1 MRKKVIAYVGAFQFP
16 YGQAASKRVM
26 GNVMLLQQL
35 GYEVIVGHGGTLKE
49 EQIQSD
55 MITVKS
61 YGLGELFLQTSG
73 LTRLFN
79 FLFTSGDNTI
89 NWLNSLKSKPDYVIV
104 YGGYYRYAHKILKYC
119 KKNNIKII
127 FDIVEWYEPAQMI
140 GGRYGFF
147 YNSFLLAFK
156 YVYPKADGIIAIS
169 SSLKE
174 VFNKNISVIIPPLV
188 ATQINEPYIENNET
202 LSLIYAGNIGNKDN
216 LYEIIQVVENL
227 FKDNRVKLDIFGL
240 SENELKVKYN
250 VVEFGRAIQIH
261 GKVNQEE
268 INSYIAKAD
277 FTIFTRPNTHCNK
290 YGFPSK
296 FVESLSLGV
305 PVVTNLTSDI
315 GIYLKDGYN
324 GFVVK
329 DCSKQAIEVC
339 IRKMLKLSL
348 EQKKS
353 MKKNAIITADEY
365 FSSRSL
371 LLRKNVSEFFSNID
385 DELHV

>member
-1 MRKKVIAYVGAFQFP
+1 MRKKVIAYVGLFQFP
-16 YGQAASKRVM
+16 YGQAASKRVL
-26 GNVMLLQQL
+26 GNVILFQNL
-35 GYEVIVGHGGTLKE
+35 GYDVVVGHGGIIKAD
-49 EQIQSD
+49 QIQND
-55 MITVKS
+55 MVNVKS
-61 YGLGELFLQTSG
+61 YGLDELFLRTSG
-73 LTRLFN
+73 LARLFN
-79 FLFTSGDNTI
+79 FLFRSGDNTI
-89 NWLNSLKSKPDYVIV
+89 NWLKSLDNKPDYVIV
-104 YGGYYRYAHKILKYC
+104 YGGYYRYASKILKYC

-127 FDIVEWYEPAQMI
+127 FDIVEWYEPAQMV
-140 GGRYGFF
+140 GGKYGFF

-156 YVYPKADGIIAIS
+156 YVYSKADGIIAIS
-169 SSLKE
+169 SSLKN
-174 VFNKNISVIIPPLV
+174 VFNKNTTVIIPPLV
-188 ATQINEPYIENNET
+188 AAQIDEPYIENNET
-202 LSLIYAGNIGNKDN
+202 LSLIYAGNIGNKDS

-227 FKDNRVKLDIFGL
+227 FKGNNIRLDIFGP
-240 SENELKVKYN
+240 SEAELKIKYSIE
-250 VVEFGRAIQIH
+250 EFGEEIQIH

-315 GIYLKDGYN
+315 GGYLKDGYN

-329 DCSKQAIEVC
+329 DNSKQAIEVC
-339 IRKMLKLSL
+339 IRKMLQMSL

-353 MKKNAIITADEY
+353 MKKNAIISADEY
-365 FSSRSL
+365 FSSKSS

-385 DELHV
+385 NELHV

>member
-1 MRKKVIAYVGAFQFP
+1 MSNIVYVGVFDFP
-16 YGQAASKRVM
+16 FGQAASKRVL
-26 GNVMLLQQL
+26 GNVKLLKEL
-35 GYEVIVGHGGTLKE
+35 GHEVVVGHGGSIPFGQFRDDETS
-49 EQIQSD
+49 ID
-55 MITVKS
+55 Y
-61 YGLGELFLQTSG
+61 YGLDELFSKSSG
-73 LTRLFN
+73 FSKLLNYIFK
-79 FLFTSGDNTI
+79 SGNNTI
-89 NWLNSLKSKPDYVIV
+89 NWLKSLDTKPDYVIV
-104 YGGYYRYAHKILKYC
+104 YGGYYRYANKILKYC
-119 KKNNIKII
+119 KNNNIKII

-174 VFNKNISVIIPPLV
+174 VFKKNTTVIIPPLV
-188 ATQINEPYIENNET
+188 ATQIDKPYIENNGT
-202 LSLIYAGNIGNKDN
+202 LSLIYAGNVGNKDN

-227 FKDNRVKLDIFGL
+227 SKDNKVKLNIFGP
-240 SENELKVKYN
+240 SETELNNKYN
-250 VVEFGRAIQIH
+250 VKNFGKAIQIH
-261 GKVNQEE
+261 GKVIQEE
-268 INSYIAKAD
+268 INSYIAQAD
-277 FTIFTRPNTHCNK
+277 FTIFTRPNTHCNR

-315 GIYLKDGYN
+315 GLYLKEGYN

-329 DCSKQAIEVC
+329 DSSKQAIEVC

>member
-1 MRKKVIAYVGAFQFP
+1 MKSIIYIGTFEFP

-26 GNVMLLQQL
+26 GNVILLQQL
-35 GYEVIVGHGGTLKE
+35 GYEVKVGHGGVIKDD
-49 EQIQSD
+49 QIQND
-55 MITVKS
+55 IVNVKS
-61 YGLGELFLQTSG
+61 YGLDELFLRKSG
-73 LTRLFN
+73 LARLFN
-79 FLFTSGDNTI
+79 FLFRSGDNTI
-89 NWLNSLKSKPDYVIV
+89 NWLKSLDTKPDYVIV
-104 YGGYYRYAHKILKYC
+104 YGGYYRYANKILKYC

-174 VFNKNISVIIPPLV
+174 VFKKNTTVIIPPLV
-188 ATQINEPYIENNET
+188 ATQINRICIENNEE

-227 FKDNRVKLDIFGL
+227 SKNNKVRLDIFGS
-240 SENELKVKYN
+240 SENELKNKYN
-250 VVEFGRAIQIH
+250 VKEFGKAIKIH

-277 FTIFTRPNTHCNK
+277 FTIFTRPNTHCNR

-315 GIYLKDGYN
+315 GLYLKDGYN

-329 DCSKQAIEVC
+329 DSSKQAIEVC

-348 EQKKS
+348 EQKKL

-365 FSSRSL
+365 LSSRSL